1 MGQIPIPGG
10 KTVQNTAD
18 YIKAFVAGAAL
29 TTAAG
34 TFAAVSKNRTSMT
47 QYRNLQFP
55 TDLINDTAGRN
66 YYMTLQFQSYERRA
80 ITDRAFVRA
89 TDGIRLPI
97 PNNLVDTTQVS
108 YSDQALGPAGGA
120 AIEAADEIKK
130 SGGSAGSIGQGT
142 LDILNGLAQGGA
154 AQAAPLTT
162 KVLSQTFGVAQNPM
176 LTVLFESPTFK
187 EHQFSWKLSPNNQQE
202 SNTIRDIIN
211 TFKSHMLPGLT
222 DAPGGSLLS
231 YPDIVNITIY
241 PNDEYLYKFKPCVI
255 TSMSINFAPGN
266 TPSFFNTK
274 APTEVQI
281 TINLKE
287 TEYWLQQDI
296 DLSTYQTQGINPGG
310 HV

>member
-10 KTVQNTAD
+10 KTVQNTVD
-18 YIKAFVAGAAL
+18 YIKAFVAGASLA
-29 TTAAG
+29 TAAV
-34 TFAAVSKNRTSMT
+34 TFAEVSKNRTSMT

-120 AIEAADEIKK
+120 AIEAADETKK
-130 SGGSAGSIGQGT
+130 NGVSVGSIKQDT

-154 AQAAPLTT
+154 AQAAPLAT
-162 KVLSQTFGVAQNPM
+162 KVISQTFGVAQNPM

-222 DAPGGSLLS
+222 DAPGG
-231 YPDIVNITIY
+231 
-241 PNDEYLYKFKPCVI
+241 
-255 TSMSINFAPGN
+255 
-266 TPSFFNTK
+266 
-274 APTEVQI
+274 
-281 TINLKE
+281 
-287 TEYWLQQDI
+287 
-296 DLSTYQTQGINPGG
+296 
-310 HV
+310 